1 MSKSPSKRKENFEF
15 SDNLGI
21 IMEEQEF
28 NTLSPKD
35 EIEVSKAQEGGLGI
49 VDFACFD
56 PKKESQIINFYG
68 EHKNKS
74 YDDLRHIDSRKFSAK
89 YTTQDTR

>member
-1 MSKSPSKRKENFEF
+1 MSKSPSKRKEMDF

-21 IMEEQEF
+21 IIEEQEF

-35 EIEVSKAQEGGLGI
+35 DISVPEGGLGI
-49 VDFACFD
+49 VDFACFN
-56 PKKESQIINFYG
+56 PKKESSIMNFYG
-68 EHKNKS
+68 KSS

-89 YTTQDTR
+89 YTT